1 MPDIVVKFLS
11 HSEKENQF
19 IVIKTELKESVT
31 IVVRKNKSV
40 QRCQNYRNHFR
51 IIVFVFCYQTS
62 LTAQISTE
70 NATPL

>member
-19 IVIKTELKESVT
+19 IVIKTKLRESVT

-40 QRCQNYRNHFR
+40 
-51 IIVFVFCYQTS
+51 
-62 LTAQISTE
+62 
-70 NATPL
+70 